1 MPVRLAIG
9 LLWLLRFLPLPALAC
24 VGAGLGRVAYHLV
37 GARRGVCQT
46 NLALCFPQMP
56 ERERVRLAKR
66 AFAALGRSV
75 IDHGVL
81 WWSSRRRIERMVR
94 VEGLDA
100 LLRLVDAGTPV
111 ILFAPHFVGL
121 DAGATRLSM
130 ERPAVSM
137 YSRQKDRLLDAMLRR
152 LRKRFE
158 PVTLLSRQEGARGL
172 VRHMQRGKPC
182 YYLPD
187 MDFGPRDSV
196 FVPFFGVPAA
206 TITGLAR
213 LARLAGARVVPV
225 VTTMEPGGRY
235 LTRIHPPWEDFPTGD
250 DAVDAR
256 RMNAFIEARV
266 LEAPEQYH
274 WLHKRFKTRPPG
286 EARFY

>member
-1 MPVRLAIG
+1 VLVRFAIG
-9 LLWLLRFLPLPALAC
+9 LLWLLHFLPLPALAR
-24 VGAGLGRVAYHLV
+24 VGAGLGRLAYLV
-37 GARRGVCQT
+37 VGSRRRVCRI
-46 NLALCFPQMP
+46 NLRLCFPEMTEH
-56 ERERVRLAKR
+56 ERKRLAKR

-81 WWSSRRRIERMVR
+81 WWGARERIARMAWVD
-94 VEGLDA
+94 GLDE
-100 LLRLVDAGTPV
+100 LLRLVDGGTPV

-130 ERPAVSM
+130 ERAAVSM
-137 YSRQKDRLLDAMLRR
+137 YSRQKDRYLDAALRR
-152 LRKRFE
+152 FRNRFE
-158 PVTLLSRQEGARGL
+158 PVALLSRQDGVRGL
-172 VRHMQRGKPC
+172 VREMQRGRPC

-187 MDFGPRDSV
+187 MDFGRRDSV

-225 VTTMEPGGRY
+225 VTTMQPGGRY
-235 LTRIHPPWEDFPTGD
+235 RVRIDAPWEDFPTGD
-250 DAVDAR
+250 DAADAR

-266 LEAPEQYH
+266 REAPEQYH

-286 EARFY
+286 EPRFY